1 MRIEGARI
9 VEYRAPLART
19 LKPPIYFPPE
29 GRFCVTWGRDKWARR
44 SRSVTTVASSG
55 SGRDSLSLNQ
65 WYSHSMGTG
74 YSQPSKD
81 QIGCACKDVVN
92 GDGPLRAE

>member
-1 MRIEGARI
+1 VPPAARVNRALERGRVDMRIEGARI

-19 LKPPIYFPPE
+19 LKPPIYFPPG
-29 GRFCVTWGRDKWARR
+29 GRFCVTQGRDIWARR

-65 WYSHSMGTG
+65 WYSHSMGDRVLT
-74 YSQPSKD
+74 
-81 QIGCACKDVVN
+81 
-92 GDGPLRAE
+92 AE